1 MARRRANGEGTIY
14 KRRDGLWCASLMVG
28 RNPKTGRA
36 IRKVVYGRT
45 QKEAKSKLDAVKREI
60 YSGVNYARK
69 PPTVAAWLRSW
80 MKIYKSDVKPKT
92 REYYQNAID
101 SYIVPYMGATLI
113 TNVRPVDVQ
122 LMVNELAETL
132 STSTVR
138 GALVTLRAAL
148 DKAVHEGYIL
158 RNPAGEVKAPAKEAR
173 KMRAMSRDDQD
184 AFLGALE
191 GRWYKNLYRVA
202 LYTGMRRGELLG
214 LQWGDVGAESI
225 TVARAIKALNKGPEV
240 GDPKTKSGKRTI
252 PLCTEAIAAL
262 QDERARRI
270 KKGMPVEKSSSVF
283 ESESGT
289 IPGGQ
294 NLNRSLAEICEAA
307 GIPRYTMHELRHTYA
322 TRCAEAGIPLPYVM
336 YLMGDADA
344 ATVRN
349 TYQHMADSS
358 LLREYVQ
365 KIFGQ
370 NCHSNCH
377 SDGENDD
384 V

>member
-14 KRRDGLWCASLMVG
+14 KRKDGLWCASLMVG

-80 MKIYKSDVKPKT
+80 MKIYRTNIEDTT
-92 REYYQNAID
+92 RQYYTIM
-101 SYIVPYMGATLI
+101 IEKHLI
-113 TNVRPVDVQ
+113 PLLGGERLDALRPAQVQ
-122 LMVNELAETL
+122 LAVNELAETL
-132 STSTVR
+132 APKTTR
-138 GALVTLRAAL
+138 DAYKLLRAAL
-148 DKAVHEGYIL
+148 AQAIREGYIL
-158 RNPAGEVKAPAKEAR
+158 RNPAEGIRLPDQR
-173 KMRAMSRDDQD
+173 RSDRRAMSLEEQD
-184 AFLGALE
+184 AFVAALE
-191 GRWYKNLYRVA
+191 GVQYASLLRMI
-202 LYTGMRRGELLG
+202 LYTGMRRGEALG
-214 LQWGDVGAESI
+214 LRWGDYDAQAGTLDIHRQYVELRGKMKLKDYLKTERGYRTVPLTPPAVDVLNGMVRQAAEQQIFVSGA
-225 TVARAIKALNKGPEV
+225 
-240 GDPKTKSGKRTI
+240 DTI
-252 PLCTEAIAAL
+252 PTGRNVLRCM
-262 QDERARRI
+262 ERVCGKLGI
-270 KKGMPVEKSSSVF
+270 KYN
-283 ESESGT
+283 
-289 IPGGQ
+289 I
-294 NLNRSLAEICEAA
+294 
-307 GIPRYTMHELRHTYA
+307 HELRHTFA

-377 SDGENDD
+377 SDGKNDD